1 MSQLRNVGP
10 VFNLQI
16 GQTVTWSI
24 SYGAGQDAGIV
35 IGSPNIHD
43 FGIDPSLNSVVLVAQ
58 NQGVGKTRDSRL
70 FYTVDIHN
78 RSVGI
83 VNHNLNLQ
91 DWF

>member
-10 VFNLQI
+10 IFNI
-16 GQTVTWSI
+16 VAGQTVTWSI
-24 SYGAGQDAGIV
+24 SYGTGLDAGIV

-43 FGIDPSLNSVVLVAQ
+43 FATFPSLPSVVLVAQ

-78 RSVGI
+78 PSVGI
-83 VNHNLNLQ
+83 INHNLNLQ
-91 DWF
+91 DWL